1 MHRFSD
7 WSARVE
13 TPSMATRRGALALCL
28 CALLVCGCGLPAAT
42 VARRAAPHHRRTGH
56 SHRVR
61 PHQRRVE
68 RRGEAQPVSGP
79 STIPPAVSGTLA
91 PSAGSPTAE
100 PVAAAPPAERRLLF
114 DDEFDGPRGSS
125 PDASRW
131 SFDTGG
137 GGWGN
142 QELETY
148 TARPANAALDG
159 EGQLAITARRESFE
173 GADHINREYTSA
185 RLQTLETFQ
194 FQYGR
199 AEARIEVP
207 AGDGLVGQFWALG
220 GEAYESETAWPGCG
234 EIDTMEVLGSEPD
247 TVNGTLHG
255 PWPWAPNGIG
265 ASTTSPVSLAA
276 GYHVYSVEWGPDQ
289 ISFALDGV
297 TYQTVAREDLPT
309 GSPWPFGHPFFL
321 LMDLAVG
328 GEWPGSPDPS
338 TPFPARMLVDWVR
351 VWQ

>member
-1 MHRFSD
+1 
-7 WSARVE
+7 
-13 TPSMATRRGALALCL
+13 MANRRGLLAVCL
-28 CALLVCGCGLPAAT
+28 WALLGSPCVVPAAA
-42 VARRAAPHHRRTGH
+42 VARRAVPHHKHPRRH
-56 SHRVR
+56 HRAKHRRLAKRHREAKPVR
-61 PHQRRVE
+61 GLSTIPP
-68 RRGEAQPVSGP
+68 PVSGP
-79 STIPPAVSGTLA
+79 LA
-91 PSAGSPTAE
+91 PSAGPTTAE
-100 PVAAAPPAERRLLF
+100 PLAAPPLAAPPPAGRQLIF
-114 DDEFDGPRGSS
+114 DDEFDGPSGSS
-125 PDASRW
+125 PDSSRW

-148 TARPANAALDG
+148 TARPANAQLDG
-159 EGQLAITARRESFE
+159 EGQLAIAARHETFE
-173 GADHINREYTSA
+173 GSDHISREYTSA

-207 AGDGLVGQFWALG
+207 EGDGLVGQFWALG

-234 EIDTMEVLGSEPD
+234 EIDAMEVLGSEPD

-255 PWPWAPNGIG
+255 PWPSEPNGIG
-265 ASTTSPVSLAA
+265 ATATSPVSLAA
-276 GYHVYSVEWGPDQ
+276 GYRVYSVEWGPDQ

-297 TYQTVAREDLPT
+297 TYQTVAREDLPA
-309 GSPWPFGHPFFL
+309 GSPWPFQHPFFL

-328 GEWPGSPDPS
+328 GEWPGAPDPS